1 MASKKET
8 KDYPVSARLTEREFE
23 LILADVKKRGTTRDE
38 YIRSA
43 ILQHREDATK
53 TRLAEI
59 ETRIKEQDQT
69 IFELVNA
76 ITELRVA
83 TARGIRAVLLGN
95 EPDEEGRDVVR
106 KWVRQNML
114 PEEDDPDTPGG
125 LA

>member
-114 PEEDDPDTPGG
+114 PEEDDPDTSGE